1 VKRRTRGKEEEEE
14 EEEARENDGYKTGL
28 GRRARGTGGSGDE
41 TFRVFF
47 KGEVCAVPRSN
58 DHPTIRYERTRSA
71 DPARS
76 GVGRLVL

>member
-1 VKRRTRGKEEEEE
+1 VKRRTRGKEEEE

-28 GRRARGTGGSGDE
+28 GRRARGSGDE

-58 DHPTIRYERTRSA
+58 DHPM
-71 DPARS
+71 
-76 GVGRLVL
+76 